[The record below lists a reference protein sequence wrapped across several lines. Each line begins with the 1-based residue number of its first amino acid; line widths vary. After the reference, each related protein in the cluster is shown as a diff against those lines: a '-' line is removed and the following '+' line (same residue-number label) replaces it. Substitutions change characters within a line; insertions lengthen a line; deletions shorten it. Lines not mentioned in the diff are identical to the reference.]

1 MRPADGTLAPLLY
14 HLDDYGA
21 RPALLQMRGSNAD
34 VCSYTQLH
42 EDAGRYASG
51 VLRAGVG
58 KGEAVGLFARGG
70 REWITACLGLI
81 RAGVVPVPLDVQADR
96 PALEHILA
104 DCGARWILTDRE
116 RLGMLE
122 AAAYR
127 GKALLLDAGDA
138 DERSW
143 RQWQAAEAAPPPEP
157 APQDTAILFYTSG
170 TTGPPKGVPLRHAQL
185 AYQLGAVAA
194 ARLVRPDERVLQPLP
209 LHHVYPLVVGTLA
222 PLALGLAIVLP
233 ESMMGPQLLAA
244 IREQHVSFIIGVPRL
259 YAALLDGIHRRL
271 ADTPGAAGRLMR
283 GALRASTWLRRRAGL
298 RLGRWLLYPLHR
310 RLGPG
315 LRVLAS
321 GGSALEPALAWQL
334 EGLGWRVA
342 VGYGLTETS
351 PLLTLNPPGNRR
363 LESVG
368 RPVPGTDVRVEAQRG
383 PGDDEALFLE
393 GELVVRGPGVF
404 GGYLGHAGDADS
416 FTADGWFRT
425 GDLGRVDDA
434 GYVFVTG
441 RRNTMIVTS
450 AGKNIQPEE
459 LEEHYVRHPF
469 IEEIGILGGAE
480 GLSAVIVPAA
490 DEIRR
495 QQISSQ
501 HAIRRALAESAR
513 DLASYKRIAH
523 YVISAEPLARTRLG
537 KIQRHRLKQRY
548 AELFEA
554 PVSDVGTEPPKPVA
568 IEELSEADR
577 ALLEH
582 DAARRVWALLTH
594 RYSDRRVSPDT
605 NVQLDLNVDS
615 LGWLELS
622 AEIAQATGVTLD
634 ERRIVSI
641 YTVRDLLQTIADM
654 PHSETEG
661 VRGGAPLDDPEAALS
676 AEQKHWLAPLPRTAR
691 PLSRALLALNRAI
704 MKGAFNLRTDGLE
717 QLDPNVQVL
726 ITPNHTSFLDAPVI
740 AAALPRA
747 VLEKTYWGGWTGY
760 AFRNVLFR
768 SVSRLSRV
776 VPIDPD
782 RAASSS
788 LAFAAAILERG
799 HNLVWFPEGERS
811 LDGEL
816 LEFRPGLG
824 LLLERFPDTM
834 LLPAHIAGAYE
845 AWPRERRWPRL
856 APIRVTFGA
865 PVRAAALAETGRGD
879 SARSR
884 ILNGLHDAMRALRG

>member
-1 MRPADGTLAPLLY
+1 MRSADATLAPLLY
-14 HLDDYGA
+14 HLDGHGA
-21 RPALLQMRGSNAD
+21 RPALVQMRGSGAD
-34 VCSYTQLH
+34 VCSYIQLH
-42 EDAGRYASG
+42 EDAARYASG

-58 KGEAVGLFARGG
+58 KGEAVGLFAHGG

-81 RAGVVPVPLDVQADR
+81 QAGAVPVPLDVQIDR
-96 PALEHILA
+96 QALEHILS

-116 RLGMLE
+116 RLHMLD

-127 GKALLLDAGDA
+127 GKTLLLDAGDA

-143 RQWQAAEAAPPPEP
+143 RQWQAAEAVAPPEP

-170 TTGPPKGVPLRHAQL
+170 TTGPPKGVPLRHSQL
-185 AYQLGAVAA
+185 AYQLGAIAA

-244 IREQHVSFIIGVPRL
+244 IRGQRVSFIIGVPRL

-271 ADTPGAAGRLMR
+271 ADMPGAAGRLMR
-283 GALRASTWLRRRAGL
+283 GALHASTWLRRRTGL
-298 RLGRWLLYPLHR
+298 RLGKWLLYPLHR

-351 PLLTLNPPGNRR
+351 PLLTLNPPGTHR

-368 RPVPGTDVRVEAQRG
+368 RPVAGTDVRVQTQRG
-383 PGDDEALFLE
+383 APDTEADVAE
-393 GELVVRGPGVF
+393 GEIVVRGPGVF
-404 GGYLGHAGDADS
+404 GGYLGHADDAAS
-416 FTADGWFRT
+416 FTEDGWFRT

-441 RRNTMIVTS
+441 RKNTMIVTS

-469 IEEIGILGGAE
+469 IEEIGILGGAQ

-490 DEIRR
+490 AEIRR
-495 QQISSQ
+495 EQISSQ

-537 KIQRHRLKQRY
+537 KIQRHRLKERY
-548 AELFEA
+548 AELIEA
-554 PVSDVGTEPPKPVA
+554 PASEAGAEPPKPVA
-568 IEELSEADR
+568 IEDMSEADR
-577 ALLEH
+577 ALLDHE
-582 DAARRVWALLTH
+582 AARRVWELLAH
-594 RYSDRRVSPDT
+594 RYPDRRMSPDT

-622 AEIAQATGVTLD
+622 AEIAQATGVMLD
-634 ERRIVSI
+634 EQRIVSI
-641 YTVRDLLQTIADM
+641 YTVRDLLRTVADT
-654 PHSETEG
+654 PHSAAEG

-676 AEQKHWLAPLPRTAR
+676 AEQKRWLEPLPAAGRL
-691 PLSRALLALNRAI
+691 LSRALLGLNRAT
-704 MKGAFNLRTDGLE
+704 MKSAFRLRTAGLE
-717 QLDPNVQVL
+717 LLDPNVQVL

-740 AAALPRA
+740 AAALPPP

-768 SVSRLSRV
+768 GVSRLSRV

-788 LAFAAAILERG
+788 LAFAAAILQRG

-824 LLLERFPDTM
+824 LLLERFPDTV
-834 LLPAHIAGAYE
+834 LLPAHIDGAYE
-845 AWPRERRWPRL
+845 AWPRERRWPRRV
-856 APIRVTFGA
+856 PIRVTFGA
-865 PVRAAALAETGRGD
+865 PVRAAALAENGRGD
-879 SARSR
+879 SVRSR
-884 ILNGLHDAMRALRG
+884 ILSGLHDVMRALQD